1 MKKKFKEVLYDV
13 SLFTDYDI
21 HLFKEGS
28 HFKLYNKLGSHLMD
42 INGATGTYFAVW
54 APSAKSVSVIGDF
67 NEWNPNSHFLK
78 VREDGSGIWEG
89 FISGVEKGSLYKYHI
104 VSKYNNY
111 EVDKGDPFS
120 FYWEISP
127 KTASVVWDLK
137 YKWNDNEWMKNRY
150 KMNSLKSPIS
160 IYEVHFGS
168 FRRVPDENNRYLTYR
183 EMANYL
189 TEYIKYMG
197 FTHVEFLP
205 ITEHPFYGSWGYQ
218 TLGYFAPTSRYGIPE
233 DFMNLIEYLHQNGI
247 GVILDWVPSHFPN
260 DEYGLA
266 FFDGSH
272 LYEHVD
278 PRKGIHPEWGSYIF
292 NLGRYEVRSFLISSA
307 LFWLEKYHVD
317 GLRVDAVASMLY
329 LDYARKEGEWIPN
342 KYGGRENLESIYF
355 LKRLNEAIYENYP
368 TVNTIA
374 EESTAWPMV
383 SKPTYIGGLGFGL
396 KWNMG
401 WMHDTLKYFS
411 KDLIYRKYH
420 HNELTFSIWYA
431 FSENFLLSLSHDEV
445 VHGKGSLF
453 GKMPGNE
460 WEKFANLRLLF
471 GYMYT
476 HPGKKLLF
484 MGDEFG
490 QWKEWNHDESLEWH
504 VLDYPLHKGVQKW
517 VRDLNN
523 LYKREPS
530 LFELDFEP
538 EGFEWI
544 DSGAWENSVVSFI
557 RKGKIKKDIIL
568 VVCNFTL
575 IPRYN
580 YRIGVPYNGFWK
592 ELLNSDRKEYGG
604 SGDGNFGGVEAE
616 KIPFHGRDYSL
627 PLTLPP
633 LGILILKREIE

>member
-1 MKKKFKEVLYDV
+1 
-13 SLFTDYDI
+13 
-21 HLFKEGS
+21 
-28 HFKLYNKLGSHLMD
+28 
-42 INGATGTYFAVW
+42 
-54 APSAKSVSVIGDF
+54 
-67 NEWNPNSHFLK
+67 
-78 VREDGSGIWEG
+78 
-89 FISGVEKGSLYKYHI
+89 
-104 VSKYNNY
+104 
-111 EVDKGDPFS
+111 
-120 FYWEISP
+120 
-127 KTASVVWDLK
+127 
-137 YKWNDNEWMKNRY
+137 
-150 KMNSLKSPIS
+150 
-160 IYEVHFGS
+160 
-168 FRRVPDENNRYLTYR
+168 
-183 EMANYL
+183 
-189 TEYIKYMG
+189 MG

-292 NLGRYEVRSFLISSA
+292 NLGRYEVMSFLISSA

-355 LKRLNEAIYENYP
+355 LKRFNEAICENYP

-383 SKPTYIGGLGFGL
+383 SKPTYVGGLGFGL

-445 VHGKGSLF
+445 VHGKGSLY
-453 GKMPGNE
+453 GKIPGNE

-517 VRDLNN
+517 IRDLNN

-530 LFELDFEP
+530 LFEIDFEP

-544 DSGAWENSVVSFI
+544 DSGDWENSVVSFI
-557 RKGKIKKDIIL
+557 RKGRIKKDIIL

-575 IPRYN
+575 VPRYN

-604 SGDGNFGGVEAE
+604 SGHSNFGGVEAE

-633 LGILILKREIE
+633 LGILILKRKIE